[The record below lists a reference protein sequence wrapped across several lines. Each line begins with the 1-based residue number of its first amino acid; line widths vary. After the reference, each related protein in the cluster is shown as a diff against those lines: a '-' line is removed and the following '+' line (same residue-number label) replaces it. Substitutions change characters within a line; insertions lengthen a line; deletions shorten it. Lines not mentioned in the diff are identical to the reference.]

1 MRNVNQT
8 VLNDTELDILQD
20 MRADYSDVVIF
31 HFPQVGVCVGIKQ
44 TGVDTGKFALSLAS
58 VEESL
63 YRYDVAEYLVLD
75 RWASMQVLPCNIGG
89 HWSENIVN
97 RLGAKARDIA
107 KAIA

>member
-8 VLNDTELDILQD
+8 VLNDAELDILQD
-20 MRADYSDVVIF
+20 MRADYPDVVIF
-31 HFPQVGVCVGIKQ
+31 HFPMLGVCVGIKQ
-44 TGVDTGKFALSLAS
+44 TGIDIGKFAVSLAS

-63 YRYDVAEYLVLD
+63 YRYDVAEYLVLG
-75 RWASMQVLPCNIGG
+75 RWESMQVLPCNIGG

>member
-8 VLNDTELDILQD
+8 VLNETEQEILQD
-20 MRADYSDVVIF
+20 MKLDYSDVSIF
-31 HFPQVGVCVGIKQ
+31 HFPLLGVCVGIKQ
-44 TGVDTGKFALSLAS
+44 TGIDTGKFAVSVAS

-75 RWASMQVLPCNIGG
+75 RWSSMQVLPCNIGG
-89 HWSENIVN
+89 HWSETIIN